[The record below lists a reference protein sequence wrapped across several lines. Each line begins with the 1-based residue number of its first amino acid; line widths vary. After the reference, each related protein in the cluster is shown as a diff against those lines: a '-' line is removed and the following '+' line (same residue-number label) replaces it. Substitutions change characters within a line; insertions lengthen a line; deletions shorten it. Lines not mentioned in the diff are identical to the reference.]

1 MNTCRLPEPSNF
13 RNLKWIPSTSNVVER
28 LFSRMKLIYSD
39 RRRSILPA
47 RFESAMILIMNRDL
61 WSIDLV
67 NTIWIQQQQGEYQI
81 IDSESESESEL

>member
-1 MNTCRLPEPSNF
+1 
-13 RNLKWIPSTSNVVER
+13 
-28 LFSRMKLIYSD
+28 
-39 RRRSILPA
+39 
-47 RFESAMILIMNRDL
+47 MILIMNRDL